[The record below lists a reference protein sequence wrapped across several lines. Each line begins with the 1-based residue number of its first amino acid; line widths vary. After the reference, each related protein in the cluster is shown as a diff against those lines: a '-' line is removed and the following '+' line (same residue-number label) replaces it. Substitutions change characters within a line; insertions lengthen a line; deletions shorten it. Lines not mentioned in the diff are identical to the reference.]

1 MADGT
6 LQELAD
12 FLATGYWD
20 AAGSIT
26 RRWNLTDTG
35 PGAMGGQITYSVS
48 GNWVDGD
55 GISSVHAD
63 LVRTAFQYLE
73 NITGIDFVETTST
86 VYDEVNIA
94 FGDNYGGAYSYLD
107 NGVWDV
113 YGESAFATHAV
124 VNVNPTWYNGGASV
138 ENDYVLQTFIHEIL
152 HALGLGHQGYYNG
165 SANYPTDADFDNDSW
180 QNSIMSYFTTTQN
193 TTVDAD
199 FAFLQSAMAADLLA
213 LDALYGSQSY
223 NGTTF
228 GTGSAFLGDTVY
240 GFNTNISADTD
251 KLMANLGTYSYD
263 NAYCIVDAGGND
275 TLDMSGWSYD
285 QLLNLTISSS
295 SDTAPSVS
303 NIGGLTG
310 NLTLAVGT
318 VIENAIGGSGD
329 DLIYGNTA
337 NNFLVGNSGNDSLY
351 GDDGNDE
358 IFGSQGD
365 DYLKGGS
372 GDDLIV
378 GNRGDDKMYGGS
390 GDDTMVW
397 NNGDGSDRMDG
408 DSGHDT
414 VQVNGADGAGDEFE
428 IRSNGD
434 HVEFER
440 VNLGPFTLDIRDTE
454 QLEVRGQGGDDSID
468 ASDLDAGQIKLRL
481 YGGDGDDT
489 ITGSEGR
496 DYINGGNGDDLMTGG
511 DGADTFL
518 FRRGGDTITDF
529 ENGVDRIKIS
539 AGNEYDSWDE
549 VVAVATQEG
558 NDVEID
564 FGGNDVLTLENF
576 DINNLDASDFLF

>member
-1 MADGT
+1 MAKWEITGSDEADVLVGKGKDELIEALAGEDLVVAGAGDDTVFGGDDNDVLAGEDGDDVLVGDRGNDIMLGGNGSDRMIWNNGDGT
-6 LQELAD
+6 DIMEGGA
-12 FLATGYWD
+12 GY
-20 AAGSIT
+20 
-26 RRWNLTDTG
+26 DT
-35 PGAMGGQITYSVS
+35 A
-48 GNWVDGD
+48 
-55 GISSVHAD
+55 
-63 LVRTAFQYLE
+63 
-73 NITGIDFVETTST
+73 
-86 VYDEVNIA
+86 EVNGSDDL
-94 FGDNYGGAYSYLD
+94 GD
-107 NGVWDV
+107 
-113 YGESAFATHAV
+113 EF
-124 VNVNPTWYNGGASV
+124 
-138 ENDYVLQTFIHEIL
+138 
-152 HALGLGHQGYYNG
+152 
-165 SANYPTDADFDNDSW
+165 
-180 QNSIMSYFTTTQN
+180 
-193 TTVDAD
+193 
-199 FAFLQSAMAADLLA
+199 LLA
-213 LDALYGSQSY
+213 SNGDRLDFQRVNFGQFSLDIGSTEKMIV
-223 NGTTF
+223 NG
-228 GTGSAFLGDTVY
+228 L
-240 GFNTNISADTD
+240 
-251 KLMANLGTYSYD
+251 
-263 NAYCIVDAGGND
+263 GGND
-275 TLDMSGWSYD
+275 IIKATGLD
-285 QLLNLTISSS
+285 
-295 SDTAPSVS
+295 A
-303 NIGGLTG
+303 GLVK
-310 NLTLAVGT
+310 LRA
-318 VIENAIGGSGD
+318 
-329 DLIYGNTA
+329 
-337 NNFLVGNSGNDSLY
+337 Y
-351 GDDGNDE
+351 GDEGDDE